1 MTKLLAFGACVAM
14 LALGPTLAHADINW
28 LNSQRAWKAQDA
40 CAREAFKRFP
50 DYTEESNAKRER
62 ARQLWQGGA
71 GFHRSG
77 HARSAAATLTAAV
90 SKPFQAA
97 AIMGSTMDAG
107 NRLPPAA
114 VFGPRLVCA
123 RAMGIFNRCRSFRAL
138 SLTVWDMGISFGGSP
153 CSRTYAPTHAG
164 RA

>member
-62 ARQLWQGGA
+62 ARQLCVNNGKGA
-71 GFHRSG
+71 LASV
-77 HARSAAATLTAAV
+77 ARVT
-90 SKPFQAA
+90 
-97 AIMGSTMDAG
+97 
-107 NRLPPAA
+107 PAA
-114 VFGPRLVCA
+114 PR
-123 RAMGIFNRCRSFRAL
+123 
-138 SLTVWDMGISFGGSP
+138 P
-153 CSRTYAPTHAG
+153 
-164 RA
+164 